1 MSLRNLKSK
10 LSFRSS
16 KIIFKKVLFS
26 VFSRIPWVILLLMV
40 VDFLLAVL
48 IYFYYTKAV
57 SESVT
62 PPVVTFSRIDEKSL
76 RELASEAEE
85 RSRQA
90 TSTRFQ
96 SLQNFLSQ

>member
-1 MSLRNLKSK
+1 MSLGNLKSK

-16 KIIFKKVLFS
+16 RTILKKILFF
-26 VFSRIPWVILLLMV
+26 VFSHIPWMILLLML
-40 VDFLLAVL
+40 VDFFLAVL

-57 SESVT
+57 SEPVT
-62 PPVVTFSRIDEKSL
+62 PPVVTFSRVDEKSL
-76 RELASEAEE
+76 REMALEAEE